1 MSIFMILCFFEL
13 FYYSVFSW
21 YLLCIRLGFVQ
32 CTTIIVIFIHVYKGF
47 QWSAFLYLNE
57 SIFFRIL
64 KGYCQFI
71 KALFYHSS
79 QLHFQK
85 ELFFFKLLEFFFAIN
100 WHFHRHWIWSSH
112 PWTIA
117 SIHFF
122 QNHLVILNLF
132 GQESYSGPDPEEPWK
147 MCLQSYHIQK

>member
-1 MSIFMILCFFEL
+1 MSIFMILYFFKF
-13 FYYSVFSW
+13 FYNSVFSS
-21 YLLCIRLGFVQ
+21 YLLCKRLGFSQ
-32 CTTIIVIFIHVYKGF
+32 CTPIIVILIHVYKGF
-47 QWSAFLYLNE
+47 QWSAFLCLKD

-64 KGYCQFI
+64 KGYCQFF
-71 KALFYHSS
+71 KALFYQSS

-100 WHFHRHWIWSSH
+100 WHFHRHWIWSNQ

-122 QNHLVILNLF
+122 QNHLVILDLS